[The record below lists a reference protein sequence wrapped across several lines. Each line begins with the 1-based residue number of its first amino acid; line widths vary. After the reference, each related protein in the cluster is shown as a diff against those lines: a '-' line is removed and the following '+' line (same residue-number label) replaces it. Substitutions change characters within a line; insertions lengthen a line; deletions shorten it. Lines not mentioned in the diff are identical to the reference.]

1 MADRIC
7 VMNDG
12 RIQQLGSPLDVYY
25 RPRTEFV
32 ARFFGDNNLIGGRL
46 GAVDGEIRDIETEL
60 GRFLCAVDAQ
70 EEVKSVPAGHAAFA
84 VIRPESIHLAM
95 RDSELAGYD
104 NRLPATVTAIE
115 FSGATTLVRTMP
127 RHAGNAAFASSIAR
141 FVSAAPMFGTVPTT
155 APLAG
160 LSTLIVPP
168 PSAATHS
175 PPMKQASRS
184 SEGSFRVSFETLSS
198 MSHGLVDYA
207 TIVTPPL
214 YMNACTFGSV
224 PEHG

>member
-127 RHAGNAAFASSIAR
+127 RHAGNAAEIRVKLPSRAD
-141 FVSAAPMFGTVPTT
+141 GTTIRIGAEVLLGWRRIDSRLVP
-155 APLAG
+155 
-160 LSTLIVPP
+160 V
-168 PSAATHS
+168 
-175 PPMKQASRS
+175 
-184 SEGSFRVSFETLSS
+184 
-198 MSHGLVDYA
+198 
-207 TIVTPPL
+207 
-214 YMNACTFGSV
+214 
-224 PEHG
+224 